1 VRKFSLDVAAFMVH
15 RLSRGRRTR
24 PPERRAS
31 QIRRSQAVNTRPSFG
46 IGTEPSILGLV
57 TEIPEHLLKRS
68 RERRAAVGK
77 GDDAG
82 SSDAP
87 ASTTPATT
95 KSAATA
101 PATTAS
107 GPPARTAAPVPDVPK
122 PPKPDPAYVVAAKQ
136 RRKVPWWAMA
146 TLGLMPVWGI
156 MYVRALT
163 EAPEVVEGPMG
174 LGAEVYGSCAGCHG
188 ANGGG
193 GVGYQFSGGE
203 VLETYPNIEDQLRF
217 TYWGT
222 GEYNLAGINVPGNP
236 EREGGA
242 HITGALGVMPQQG
255 AMAGGGL
262 TDYEILGVV
271 CHERYT
277 LAGADPTEGPFAEEY
292 ARWCS
297 EESPIFAALE
307 AGEISMTSDDVV
319 TVIDAEGEALDVE
332 FKGSIPIEGSVA
344 GE

>member
-1 VRKFSLDVAAFMVH
+1 MSPSF
-15 RLSRGRRTR
+15 
-24 PPERRAS
+24 
-31 QIRRSQAVNTRPSFG
+31 RSGTRPSIL
-46 IGTEPSILGLV
+46 IGV

-77 GDDAG
+77 GGDAEAA
-82 SSDAP
+82 DAP
-87 ASTTPATT
+87 AS
-95 KSAATA
+95 SA
-101 PATTAS
+101 PATTEKAAAAPATTSS
-107 GPPARTAAPVPDVPK
+107 GPPARTAAPTPDAPK

-146 TLGLMPVWGI
+146 TLGLMPVWGL

-163 EAPEVVEGPMG
+163 EAPVVVEGPMG

-203 VLETYPNIEDQLRF
+203 VLATYPNIEDQLRF

-236 EREGGA
+236 EREGGP
-242 HITGALGVMPQQG
+242 HVTGALGVMPQQG
-255 AMAGGGL
+255 EMAGGGL
-262 TDYEILGVV
+262 TEYEILGVV

-277 LAGADPTEGPFAEEY
+277 LGGADPSEGPFAEEY

-297 EESPIFAALE
+297 EESPVFTALQS
-307 AGEISMTSDDVV
+307 GEITMVTDDVV
-319 TVIDAEGEALDVE
+319 SLVDPEGVE
-332 FKGSIPIEGSVA
+332 FDVDFQGSAPIEGSVA